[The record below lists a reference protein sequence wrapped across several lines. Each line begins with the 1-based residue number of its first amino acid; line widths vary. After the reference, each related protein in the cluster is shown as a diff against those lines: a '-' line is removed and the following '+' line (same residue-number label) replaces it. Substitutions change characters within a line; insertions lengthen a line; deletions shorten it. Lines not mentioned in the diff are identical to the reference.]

1 MPKKKPADP
10 NKKPQH
16 ERFKEAAR
24 EIGAD
29 ESSAKFE
36 EVFGKIVPAKNGR
49 QPKASGSAHA
59 SDCAIY
65 NAPAIAP
72 GPCDCGAER

>member
-1 MPKKKPADP
+1 MPKKNPPKPDE
-10 NKKPQH
+10 KPQH

-24 EIGAD
+24 EHGAD
-29 ESSAKFE
+29 KNAEAFE
-36 EVFGKIVPAKNGR
+36 RAFGKIVPPKKP
-49 QPKASGSAHA
+49 QSKASAVTHA

-65 NAPAIAP
+65 NAPAIEP